1 MEMSTRPIRGNHRH
15 SLWYERILLSFRV
28 HYLLGVTL
36 TSLLPALWSRE
47 WHGASVEGMGTST
60 AMLASAVAWMVAF
73 RIVQQL
79 SRHPGADPCTY
90 VAPVV
95 TAVYLLI
102 LAVLELMAI
111 PFDLMQLLMSG
122 GLALLCGWTG
132 YRVTRRYR
140 RLKMALVPLGNI
152 REWFGHQDIDQ
163 RWLSGP
169 DLESLRVDGVI
180 IDLSC
185 DLSDEWQRFLADCT
199 IKRIPVH
206 DARRFGEAST
216 GRIGLDQI
224 HANRYGSLM
233 PRTSYELFKRLADI
247 LAALLMLPA
256 ALPIM
261 AVAAMMIKRDDPGP
275 ILFRQR
281 RSGFQGEEFDVYKM
295 RSMYVNPDDVRP
307 TQEGDDPRIT
317 KVGRYLRKYRI
328 DELPQLFNVLKGEM
342 SLIGPRPETPALTE
356 AYERDIPFFRYRHVV
371 RPGISGWAQVEQG
384 YASEVEGS
392 RIKLEYDFYYIRNFS
407 FWMDLLVVIR
417 TIRTIFTGSGAR

>member
-1 MEMSTRPIRGNHRH
+1 MEMSTRPVRGNHRH

-28 HYLLGVTL
+28 HYLLGLTL
-36 TSLLPALWSRE
+36 TSLLPALWGRAWS
-47 WHGASVEGMGTST
+47 TST
-60 AMLASAVAWMVAF
+60 LAAISTNTTVLASAIAWMVAF

-102 LAVLELMAI
+102 LVVLELMAI
-111 PFDLMQLLMSG
+111 PFHLTQLLMSG
-122 GLALLCGWTG
+122 GLALLFGWTG

-152 REWFGHQDIDQ
+152 REWFGHQDVDQ

-185 DLSDEWQRFLADCT
+185 DLNDEWQRFLADCT

-356 AYERDIPFFRYRHVV
+356 AYERDIPFFRYRHAV

>member
-1 MEMSTRPIRGNHRH
+1 M
-15 SLWYERILLSFRV
+15 
-28 HYLLGVTL
+28 
-36 TSLLPALWSRE
+36 
-47 WHGASVEGMGTST
+47 
-60 AMLASAVAWMVAF
+60 
-73 RIVQQL
+73 
-79 SRHPGADPCTY
+79 
-90 VAPVV
+90 

-102 LAVLELMAI
+102 LTLLELMAI
-111 PFDLMQLLMSG
+111 PFDLLQLLMSG
-122 GLALLCGWTG
+122 GLALVCGWVG
-132 YRVTRRYR
+132 YRVARRYR
-140 RLKMALVPLGNI
+140 RRKMALVPLGNI
-152 REWFGHQDIDQ
+152 QEWFNHHDIDQ
-163 RWLSGP
+163 RWLAGP
-169 DLESLRVDGVI
+169 DLEDLRVDGVI
-180 IDLSC
+180 VDLSC

-206 DARRFGEAST
+206 DARRFGEAGT

-233 PRTSYELFKRLADI
+233 PKTSYELFKRLADI
-247 LAALLMLPA
+247 FAALLMLPA

-261 AVAAMMIKRDDPGP
+261 AVAAIMIKRDDPGP
-275 ILFRQR
+275 VLFRQR

-317 KVGRYLRKYRI
+317 KVGKYLRKYRI
-328 DELPQLFNVLKGEM
+328 DELPQLFNVLKGDM
-342 SLIGPRPETPALTE
+342 SLIGPRPETPSLTE

-392 RIKLEYDFYYIRNFS
+392 RLKLEYDFYYIRNFS

>member
-1 MEMSTRPIRGNHRH
+1 MEMTTRPVRSNHRH
-15 SLWYERILLSFRV
+15 SLWYERILLSFRF
-28 HYLLGVTL
+28 HYLLGLVL
-36 TSLLPALWSRE
+36 TSLLPALWG
-47 WHGASVEGMGTST
+47 WGWFTST
-60 AMLASAVAWMVAF
+60 IEHDGANTALLASAIAYMVAF
-73 RIVQQL
+73 RTVHQL
-79 SRHPGADPCTY
+79 SRHPGTDPCMY
-90 VAPVV
+90 VLAVV

-102 LAVLELMAI
+102 LMVLELLAI
-111 PFDLMQLLMSG
+111 PFHMGQLLMSG
-122 GLALLCGWTG
+122 LLALLCGWVG
-132 YRVTRRYR
+132 YRVARRYR
-140 RLKMALVPLGNI
+140 RRKMALVPLGNI
-152 REWFGHQDIDQ
+152 GEWFGHQDIDQ

-169 DLESLRVDGVI
+169 DLENLRVDGVI
-180 IDLSC
+180 VDLSC

-199 IKRIPVH
+199 IMRIPVY

-224 HANRYGSLM
+224 HGNRYGSLM
-233 PRTSYELFKRLADI
+233 PRTGYELLKRLADI
-247 LAALLMLPA
+247 AAVLLMLPA
-256 ALPIM
+256 ALPLM
-261 AVAAMMIKRDDPGP
+261 GVAAIMIKRDDPGP

-307 TQEGDDPRIT
+307 TQEGEDPRIT
-317 KVGRYLRKYRI
+317 KVGKYLRKYRI

-392 RIKLEYDFYYIRNFS
+392 RTKLEYDFYYIRNFS

>member
-1 MEMSTRPIRGNHRH
+1 MEMTTRPVRTNHRH
-15 SLWYERILLSFRV
+15 SLWYERILLSFRI
-28 HYLLGVTL
+28 HYFLGLIL
-36 TSLLPALWSRE
+36 TVSLPALWE
-47 WHGASVEGMGTST
+47 WGWSAWTVHNDDAGTT
-60 AMLASAVAWMVAF
+60 LLASAIAWMAAF
-73 RIVQQL
+73 RTIQQL
-79 SRHPGADPCTY
+79 SRHPGTAPDTY
-90 VAPVV
+90 VIPVV
-95 TAVYLLI
+95 TAVYLT
-102 LAVLELMAI
+102 M
-111 PFDLMQLLMSG
+111 
-122 GLALLCGWTG
+122 LALLTLLSIPFSPWQLLASGLLALILGYVG
-132 YRVTRRYR
+132 YRATRRYR
-140 RLKMALVPLGNI
+140 RLKMAIVPLGNI
-152 REWFGHQDIDQ
+152 SEWFDRQDIDQ

-169 DLESLRVDGVI
+169 DLAHLRVDGVI
-180 IDLSC
+180 VDLSC

-199 IKRIPVH
+199 IQRIPVH
-206 DARRFGEAST
+206 DARRFGEART

-247 LAALLMLPA
+247 IAALLLLPV
-256 ALPIM
+256 ALPLMGAAAIM
-261 AVAAMMIKRDDPGP
+261 IRRDDPGP

-295 RSMYVNPDDVRP
+295 RSMYVNPDDARP

-392 RIKLEYDFYYIRNFS
+392 RLKLEYDFYYIRNFS

>member
-1 MEMSTRPIRGNHRH
+1 MEMTTRPVRGNHRH

-28 HYLLGVTL
+28 HYLFGLVL
-36 TSLLPALWSRE
+36 TSLLPALWG
-47 WHGASVEGMGTST
+47 WGWLNST
-60 AMLASAVAWMVAF
+60 LEISSTNITVLASAIAYMVAF
-73 RIVQQL
+73 RTVHQL
-79 SRHPGADPCTY
+79 SRHPGTDPCTY
-90 VAPVV
+90 VLAAV

-102 LAVLELMAI
+102 LMVLELLAI
-111 PFDLMQLLMSG
+111 PFHLTQLLMSG
-122 GLALLCGWTG
+122 ALALLCGWVG
-132 YRVTRRYR
+132 YRVGRRYR
-140 RLKMALVPLGNI
+140 RRKMALVPLGNI
-152 REWFGHQDIDQ
+152 EKWFGHQDIDQ

-169 DLESLRVDGVI
+169 DLENLRVDGVI
-180 IDLSC
+180 VDLSC

-199 IKRIPVH
+199 IKRIPVY

-224 HANRYGSLM
+224 HGNRYGSLM
-233 PRTSYELFKRLADI
+233 PRTGYELLKRLADI
-247 LAALLMLPA
+247 AAVLLMLPA
-256 ALPIM
+256 ALPLM
-261 AVAAMMIKRDDPGP
+261 GVAAIMIKRDDPGP

-307 TQEGDDPRIT
+307 TQEGEDPRIT
-317 KVGRYLRKYRI
+317 KVGKYLRKYRI

-392 RIKLEYDFYYIRNFS
+392 RTKLEYDFYYIRNFS